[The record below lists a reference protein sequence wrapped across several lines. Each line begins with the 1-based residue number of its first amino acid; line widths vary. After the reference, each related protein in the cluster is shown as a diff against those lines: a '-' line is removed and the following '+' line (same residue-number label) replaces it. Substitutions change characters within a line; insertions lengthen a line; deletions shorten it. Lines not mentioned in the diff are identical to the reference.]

1 MRTTRDELMAILRTA
16 WKMFSRICINFA
28 IHVKMININITQ
40 KHFHSRA
47 FNFAIF
53 YNHEEREIKIEC
65 E

>member
-1 MRTTRDELMAILRTA
+1 
-16 WKMFSRICINFA
+16 MFSRICINFA

-40 KHFHSRA
+40 KRFHSRV